1 MHHPKLAGTV
11 HSIPGSNVAK
21 LPLRKILRA
30 AGKQANLGLQLVC
43 RSEPLGKSQAQNLS
57 GAQPN
62 ALNAERDV
70 KASAVSRTTSFAFLP
85 VQGD

>member
-21 LPLRKILRA
+21 VPLRKILRA
-30 AGKQANLGLQLVC
+30 ARKQAKTGVQLVC
-43 RSEPLGKSQAQNLS
+43 QSEPLGKSPAQNLS

-62 ALNAERDV
+62 PVNAERDV
-70 KASAVSRTTSFAFLP
+70 KTSAVSWILFSVLL
-85 VQGD
+85 VQGT